1 MLVSFNC
8 RINWRIGSANRE
20 TYPDG
25 GCSPLVDGVVG
36 CRAILRERRAEARRR
51 PRPRSLA
58 SIQRRPSVPSPFD
71 AWPRGASP
79 GGFRDRNSSV
89 SSAENR
95 ARNTEKSRPVVVAS
109 SRLLRSPQILTNFQ
123 RSVVAIDLRIVRE
136 DRRSM
141 RMFRANRSI
150 VEHGLLLLALLLFG
164 STTFYVYEKS
174 EDFCILTI
182 SFAKNRSTVICET
195 RDRSRTQPVRIVVK
209 DEVVFLFSYKQK
221 ERKNICIY
229 IAISFPHRPCDRGD
243 DF

>member
-1 MLVSFNC
+1 MISFNC
-8 RINWRIGSANRE
+8 PVEIGSANRE

-79 GGFRDRNSSV
+79 GVFRDRNSSV

-95 ARNTEKSRPVVVAS
+95 ARNTERSRPVVAAS

-136 DRRSM
+136 DRRS
-141 RMFRANRSI
+141 NENVSCESI
-150 VEHGLLLLALLLFG
+150 VEHGAGLLLA
-164 STTFYVYEKS
+164 
-174 EDFCILTI
+174 
-182 SFAKNRSTVICET
+182 
-195 RDRSRTQPVRIVVK
+195 
-209 DEVVFLFSYKQK
+209 
-221 ERKNICIY
+221 
-229 IAISFPHRPCDRGD
+229 
-243 DF
+243 